1 MPILLTGMTKIP
13 TYKEKDLSL
22 SVGGEIRMLEE
33 AMRTNELGKIGDIY
47 LQSSPLSQ

>member
-1 MPILLTGMTKIP
+1 MTKIP

-33 AMRTNELGKIGDIY
+33 AMRTNELGKIGDIFTI
-47 LQSSPLSQ
+47 LTPLSINQKR